1 MIKTLIFDLGK
12 VIVPF
17 ELDNQMK
24 ILETVGDFKSVEIRA
39 KIFAFEELMLFETGV
54 ISAAELFEVLKRTL
68 GLRMNFAGFVTA
80 WNSIFSP
87 EPIISET
94 LIEKLSR
101 KYRLIILSDTNE
113 LHFDFI
119 KRNFPILRFF
129 DDFVLSYKVGFV
141 KPSPEIYRAAVE
153 AAGCAADE
161 CFFTDDKA
169 ANIAGAIKFGINAVL
184 FESAAQFEREIKARH
199 LL

>member
-24 ILETVGDFKSVEIRA
+24 ILEAVCDFKHAEIRA
-39 KIFAFEELMLFETGV
+39 KVFALEELALFETGM
-54 ISAAELFEVLKRTL
+54 ISAADLFEVLKKTL
-68 GLRMNFAGFVTA
+68 SLLMNFAEFVAA
-80 WNSIFSP
+80 WNSIFSLD
-87 EPIISET
+87 PIVSESFV
-94 LIEKLSR
+94 ERLSK
-101 KYRLIILSDTNE
+101 KYRLLILSDTNE
-113 LHFDFI
+113 LHFEFI
-119 KRNFPILRFF
+119 GRNFPILRFF

-153 AAGCAADE
+153 KAGCAAGE

-169 ANIAGAIKFGINAVL
+169 ANIAGAIKFGINAVQ
-184 FESAAQFEREIKARH
+184 FVSAKQLEREIKLQN